1 MTRAILLVAV
11 VALVTALLR
20 LLPFAVFSGRRRTP
34 DYVLYLGRVLPYAVM
49 AMLVIYCYKGTSF
62 LVYPYGL
69 PQMIA
74 GIFTAALHIWR
85 RSTLLSI
92 ACGTV
97 VYMLLVQFVFV

>member
-1 MTRAILLVAV
+1 MTRSLLLVAV

-20 LLPFAVFSGRRRTP
+20 LLPFAVFSGRRKTP
-34 DYVLYLGRVLPYAVM
+34 GYVAYLGKVLPYGAM

-69 PQMIA
+69 PQLIA
-74 GIFTAALHIWR
+74 GVCTAALHIWK

-92 ACGTV
+92 VCGTA
-97 VYMLLVQFVFV
+97 VYMILIRIM